1 LEKGWVKLASTS
13 ANQAEMIRVQ
23 LVAHGVNA
31 IVINKQDSSYLF
43 GEAEVFV
50 PHDEVILA
58 KRILDE
64 KNA

>member
-1 LEKGWVKLASTS
+1 
-13 ANQAEMIRVQ
+13 MIRVQ

-64 KNA
+64 ENA

>member
-1 LEKGWVKLASTS
+1 MEKGWVKLASAS

-64 KNA
+64 ENA